1 MNDSGP
7 ADTWRN
13 VFQQWP
19 GSMPKQG
26 LLVTNF
32 GEQIMFV
39 NFLVSGTAIL
49 VERDKPDTT
58 GARKVIVDYGAISA
72 LKLVDPGDIAR
83 YQVLGFQ
90 PPM

>member
-1 MNDSGP
+1 MDHSA

-13 VFQQWP
+13 VFQHWP
-19 GSMPKQG
+19 GSVPKQG
-26 LLVTNF
+26 ILVTNF
-32 GEQIMFV
+32 GEQITFV
-39 NFLVSGTAIL
+39 NFLVSGTAVLI
-49 VERDKPDTT
+49 EKDKPDTV

-72 LKLVDPGDIAR
+72 LKIADPSDIAR